1 MKTPLLPSVN
11 SSLLEVDHIF
21 ICVET
26 APELEFFAKQGLTV
40 ANTPVKQPDRGTAS
54 YIIFFDNFYIEF
66 IWIED
71 EVAAEIYA
79 VRTGIDFLARCLRRT
94 APKHFHDT
102 KISPFGIALRQQ
114 SQTKRPLEDY
124 EFSYSPPGRS
134 ELLLSFSS
142 DNLVNQTEPLCF
154 LIPDAI
160 SLPRLKRNFP
170 NLQHQWM
177 SHALGLKKM
186 TGIEISAAC
195 GNTLTQPLA
204 LLSQDGV
211 VQIDSG
217 CPSIQLTFDNRVQ
230 RGVIDARKID
240 IPLVLKF

>member
-26 APELEFFAKQGLTV
+26 APELEFFAKQGLTL
-40 ANTPVKQPDRGTAS
+40 ATTPVRQQERGTAS
-54 YIIFFDNFYIEF
+54 HIVFFENFYIEF
-66 IWIED
+66 IWLED

-79 VRTGIDFLARCLRRT
+79 MRTGIDFVARSRRYD
-94 APKHFHDT
+94 P

-114 SQTKRPLEDY
+114 SPRRQSLEEYD
-124 EFSYSPPGRS
+124 FRYSPPQGA

-142 DNLVNQTEPLCF
+142 ENLVTQTEPLCF
-154 LIPDAI
+154 VIPDAI
-160 SLPRLKRNFP
+160 ALPRLKRNFP
-170 NLQHQWM
+170 NLQQQWM

-186 TGIEISAAC
+186 TGIEISAV
-195 GNTLTQPLA
+195 GGDSLTQPLS

-211 VQIDSG
+211 VQIESG
-217 CPSIQLTFDNRVQ
+217 SPCIQLTFDNRVQ
-230 RGVIDARKID
+230 RGMIDARKID
-240 IPLVLKF
+240 IPLILKF